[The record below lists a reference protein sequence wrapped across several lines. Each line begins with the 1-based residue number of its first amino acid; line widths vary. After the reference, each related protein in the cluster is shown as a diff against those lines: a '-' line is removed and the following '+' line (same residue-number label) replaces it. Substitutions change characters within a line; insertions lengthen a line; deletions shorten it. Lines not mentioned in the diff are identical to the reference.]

1 MTKFSLKPLTENSWI
16 LMVDGERTG
25 LVSKAGD
32 AIRVMGKV
40 GTGTHQSLEE
50 FGSKLGGKLSI
61 EQPPEPVQEKEQGNV
76 NGYPIKHGEWHNILL
91 DPVPS
96 YTRTAKSDHRY
107 AAGYYGLRFPNGWT
121 QSFCPKMAT
130 LAEYEYMGPF
140 TTKLE
145 MQHQISSKN
154 KTINV

>member
-1 MTKFSLKPLTENSWI
+1 MAKFSLKPLTENSWI
-16 LMVDGERTG
+16 LMADGERAG
-25 LVSKAGD
+25 LVNKVADG
-32 AIRVMGKV
+32 IKVMGRI
-40 GTGTHQSLEE
+40 GAGIHPSIEDL
-50 FGSKLGGKLSI
+50 GSKLGGKISI
-61 EQPPEPVQEKEQGNV
+61 DHPPEPPQEKEQGRV
-76 NGYPIKHGEWHNILL
+76 NGYPIKHGEWHNILA

-96 YTRTAKSDHRY
+96 YTRTSKSDHRY

-121 QSFCPKMAT
+121 QSFCPKMST
-130 LAEYEYMGPF
+130 LAEYEYVGPF